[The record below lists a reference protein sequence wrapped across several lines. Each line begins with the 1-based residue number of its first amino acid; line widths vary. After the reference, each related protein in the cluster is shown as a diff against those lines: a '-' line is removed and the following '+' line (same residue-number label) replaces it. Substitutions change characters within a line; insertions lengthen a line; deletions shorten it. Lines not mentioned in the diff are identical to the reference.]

1 MMTTALIIVGVV
13 VAFLAI
19 TFGVIKLA
27 YRAGRT
33 QGTTSAS
40 SDAAEEELRAHKA
53 ADEVLSRDVSS
64 DDVTDSLRRGDF

>member
-1 MMTTALIIVGVV
+1 MTTVLIIIAAAG
-13 VAFLAI
+13 AFLALA
-19 TFGVIKLA
+19 FGIVKLA

-33 QGTTSAS
+33 QGSTSAT
-40 SDAAEEELRAHKA
+40 SDNVEEELRAHKA